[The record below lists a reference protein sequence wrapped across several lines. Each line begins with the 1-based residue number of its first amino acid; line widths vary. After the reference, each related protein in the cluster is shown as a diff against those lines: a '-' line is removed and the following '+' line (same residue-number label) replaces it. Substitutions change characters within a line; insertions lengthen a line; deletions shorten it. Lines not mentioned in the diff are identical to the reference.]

1 MNTTAA
7 TKAGVA
13 VTATTVALRRAL
25 KKRRLTGKDKDPTG
39 WRVVTVALDEESLH
53 PGGQWPEP
61 LEAWGDAIEVRTRPA
76 SGNKGT
82 ELAARLRR
90 ASPRTVP
97 EGRDGTTPVQKLR
110 SSLRRAKQ
118 LLETGEVLRATE
130 PGTTQP
136 RLSNAPL
143 RAAIKE
149 SGGVGRR

>member
-90 ASPRTVP
+90 A
-97 EGRDGTTPVQKLR
+97 
-110 SSLRRAKQ
+110 KQ